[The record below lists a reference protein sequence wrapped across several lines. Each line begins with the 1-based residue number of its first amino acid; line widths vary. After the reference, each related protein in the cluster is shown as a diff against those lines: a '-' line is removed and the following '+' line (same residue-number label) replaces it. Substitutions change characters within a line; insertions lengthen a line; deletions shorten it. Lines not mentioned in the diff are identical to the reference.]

1 MKTFRFP
8 LDRVL
13 HWRTLQCELE
23 EAAGTHLAAQRAQLA
38 EDLTKIT
45 TLRKDASDSVTQQT
59 TVNASDFQT
68 LASFNVWA
76 EQQKAKIRAR
86 AEKLRLEAEAQ
97 LLRTA
102 EARRKKKLL
111 EILRENRLTEWTA
124 LRDKEDEQAAADS
137 WLSRYAA
144 ERYTTENVSP
154 PPG

>member
-1 MKTFRFP
+1 MKSFRFP
-8 LDRVL
+8 LERVL
-13 HWRTLQCELE
+13 HWRGLQCELE
-23 EAAGTHLAAQRAQLA
+23 EAAGSRLASQRARLA

-45 TLRKDASDSVTQQT
+45 ALRKEAADSVTQQAM
-59 TVNASDFQT
+59 VDACDFQT

-76 EQQKAKIRAR
+76 DQQKGKIRER
-86 AEKLRLEAEAQ
+86 GEKLRIEAEAQ

-102 EARRKKKLL
+102 EARRKRKLL
-111 EILRENRLTEWTA
+111 EILREKRLTEWTV

-144 ERYTTENVSP
+144 ERYTTENVPP

>member
-1 MKTFRFP
+1 VKAFRFP

-23 EAAGTHLAAQRAQLA
+23 EATGMRLAVQRQQLA
-38 EDLTKIT
+38 NQLEQIT
-45 TLRKDASDSVTQQT
+45 ALRKSAADSITQQA
-59 TVNASDFQT
+59 TVESSEFQT

-76 EQQKAKIRAR
+76 EQRKAQIRGR
-86 AEKLRLEAEAQ
+86 AEKLKQEADAQ
-97 LLRTA
+97 LIRTA

-111 EILRENRLTEWTA
+111 EILRETRLTTWTA

-144 ERYTTENVSP
+144 ERYTTENAFP
-154 PPG
+154 PSR